1 MLPQPQ
7 GPNSGLAKL
16 LQLQGQQAVPGS
28 VLTYV
33 PSNTFQQQA
42 SLQGM
47 SVNPRNSLPVV
58 GRYAKGGEI
67 NQQAQNVAKEGRYGD
82 TTLVHMNPQE
92 VRGLA
97 SLGQLT
103 VNPSTGLPEAFK
115 LKQILPAVAGIAAS
129 VFLPGL
135 APAIFSGIGGGAL
148 AGGLGTFAGSLLAGN
163 KMDTALQSGITA
175 GLTGY
180 AMGNLFSAGADPTGG
195 KGLSSGLEMTGG
207 GGPVGDFGST
217 VTGASDLATAG
228 QLQAAK
234 DLGYYSQN
242 FTPGDVSFSS
252 GEGFTTAPSWI
263 QRNLMG
269 MDPVSVPANQAMSAA
284 DAYNITGGQAGYL
297 SPAEALEKPST
308 YAKALGPLAAMD
320 MSEEYQEPEKK
331 PTTITPQEM
340 YVAEEGAGAPT
351 QQTAL
356 DIALRGGAER
366 QGPRYGYRNLPS
378 YVVAKSGGLIS
389 LAEGGMPKVIEGG
402 EIKYTPTTQ
411 SALKD
416 ALIGPSQQMIEPY
429 RMRDKESGE
438 MSSDEQKALF
448 YRKLQETDN
457 PMLQLLG
464 KLSQQF
470 PDRFNS
476 QSASPQQ
483 NGQIGSGFNVGA
495 NVGNTK
501 GYAEGG
507 VVEEQGEYFEGPV
520 EGSGDGMSDEVE
532 FEVEGENPDMAMLSR
547 DEYVLP
553 ADVVAIL
560 GNGSSEA
567 GADKLD
573 MFIKQTRKKAFGT
586 EKQQKEMKGDGG
598 LTSLVA

>member
-228 QLQAAK
+228 QL
-234 DLGYYSQN
+234 
-242 FTPGDVSFSS
+242 
-252 GEGFTTAPSWI
+252 
-263 QRNLMG
+263 
-269 MDPVSVPANQAMSAA
+269 
-284 DAYNITGGQAGYL
+284 
-297 SPAEALEKPST
+297 
-308 YAKALGPLAAMD
+308 
-320 MSEEYQEPEKK
+320 
-331 PTTITPQEM
+331 
-340 YVAEEGAGAPT
+340 
-351 QQTAL
+351 
-356 DIALRGGAER
+356 
-366 QGPRYGYRNLPS
+366 
-378 YVVAKSGGLIS
+378 
-389 LAEGGMPKVIEGG
+389 
-402 EIKYTPTTQ
+402 
-411 SALKD
+411 
-416 ALIGPSQQMIEPY
+416 
-429 RMRDKESGE
+429 
-438 MSSDEQKALF
+438 
-448 YRKLQETDN
+448 
-457 PMLQLLG
+457 
-464 KLSQQF
+464 
-470 PDRFNS
+470 
-476 QSASPQQ
+476 
-483 NGQIGSGFNVGA
+483 
-495 NVGNTK
+495 
-501 GYAEGG
+501 
-507 VVEEQGEYFEGPV
+507 
-520 EGSGDGMSDEVE
+520 
-532 FEVEGENPDMAMLSR
+532 
-547 DEYVLP
+547 
-553 ADVVAIL
+553 
-560 GNGSSEA
+560 
-567 GADKLD
+567 
-573 MFIKQTRKKAFGT
+573 
-586 EKQQKEMKGDGG
+586 
-598 LTSLVA
+598 